1 MSASG
6 QAPRALAALA
16 LLAVIW
22 GYNWVVMKIALRDM
36 HAVQF
41 GAWRTFGG
49 ALCLFALM
57 AVLRRPLRPRKPI
70 WLLALGLLQTAGF
83 TGLIIIALVSGGAGK
98 TAVLT
103 YTMPFWVM
111 VFAWPMLGET
121 LRGWQWPSVLATLC
135 GLLLILDPLH
145 LGGDLWSMMLATL
158 AGAFW
163 ALSVILV
170 KKLQARAPDIDL
182 LSMTAWQML
191 FGSLPLLACAL
202 LWPAQPV
209 RWTPTLLG
217 AIGFNI
223 LLANALAWLLWL
235 YALRRLSAGT
245 TSMVSL
251 LTPVIGVVAAAMH
264 LAERPSV
271 LEMAGMLLIGLG
283 LCMLPLEARRR
294 RAVAG

>member
-1 MSASG
+1 
-6 QAPRALAALA
+6 
-16 LLAVIW
+16 
-22 GYNWVVMKIALRDM
+22 
-36 HAVQF
+36 
-41 GAWRTFGG
+41 
-49 ALCLFALM
+49 
-57 AVLRRPLRPRKPI
+57 
-70 WLLALGLLQTAGF
+70 
-83 TGLIIIALVSGGAGK
+83 
-98 TAVLT
+98 VLT

-121 LRGWQWPSVLATLC
+121 LRGWQWPSALATLC

-145 LGGDLWSMMLATL
+145 LGSDLWSMMLATL
-158 AGAFW
+158 AGALW

-202 LWPAQPV
+202 LWSAQPV
-209 RWTPTLLG
+209 HWTPALLG

-264 LAERPSV
+264 LAERPSG

-294 RAVAG
+294 RAIAG